1 VPKSGYIFVVAFD
14 GSSEQ
19 NPSLPRWVEMKC
31 NSLVY
36 LKQIMKYNR
45 KKKMQQM
52 KDTTPEEDK
61 EQEGLVKKDT
71 IDKEVEAKE
80 KDNNDVTK
88 GKSYGFDLENS
99 DAYEF

>member
-1 VPKSGYIFVVAFD
+1 
-14 GSSEQ
+14 
-19 NPSLPRWVEMKC
+19 MKC

-45 KKKMQQM
+45 KKKLQQM

-61 EQEGLVKKDT
+61 EQEGLVKKISADKKVET
-71 IDKEVEAKE
+71 IE

-88 GKSYGFDLENS
+88 GKP
-99 DAYEF
+99 